1 MDRIKNI
8 FRSGMDGV
16 GTLARG
22 ARIGSSDRPSLLDRS
37 KPFFTGVNRF
47 GVAKWNMYL
56 QDPFHTMLNLPWW
69 KFILVFFTV
78 YVAQF
83 CSFALLYLA
92 VSNIST
98 PDGIC
103 IHGVDNNF
111 AHALWLSSRTAS
123 TIGFNQIE
131 PDPECV
137 AANLIVMIQV
147 SIRLEQSMGQS
158 SRSAIAAQW
167 APL

>member
-1 MDRIKNI
+1 MDRIKNA
-8 FRSGMDGV
+8 FRSGLDGV
-16 GTLARG
+16 GNLSRG
-22 ARIGSSDRPSLLDRS
+22 ARSSERPSLLDRS

-47 GVAKWNMYL
+47 GVAKWSMYL

-78 YVAQF
+78 YLFQF

-92 VSNIST
+92 VSNIRV

-103 IHGVDNNF
+103 IHGVDNTF

-147 SIRLEQSMGQS
+147 SS
-158 SRSAIAAQW
+158 SAERSQHAA
-167 APL
+167 AMAC